1 MIAGFEGDSR
11 SVEEGVDEGEVVRA
25 HLREA
30 LGVFVDERGLEDWV
44 EGAGGV
50 TVVDDG
56 AGDRGSASVIRPFSL
71 ASVIANGE
79 EEDFDSVREADIEAR
94 G

>member
-1 MIAGFEGDSR
+1 MIAGFDGDSR
-11 SVEEGVDEGEVVRA
+11 SVEEGVDEGEVVGA

-44 EGAGGV
+44 EGARGV
-50 TVVDDG
+50 AVVDED
-56 AGDRGSASVIRPFSL
+56 ARDRRSASVIGPFSGV
-71 ASVIANGE
+71 SVIANGE

>member
-30 LGVFVDERGLEDWV
+30 LRVFVDERCLDDWV
-44 EGAGGV
+44 
-50 TVVDDG
+50 DG
-56 AGDRGSASVIRPFSL
+56 ARGRFFIHSLFGDRGSASVIGPFSG